1 MNQAKPDPRG
11 QDGLEPGAVEPGS
24 AEAVEATPG
33 ARGSA
38 GARPGAVGPEPAERD
53 AVAAPAVEPP
63 LAVDAAGA
71 EAALEKV
78 AAGTVEPG
86 AVDSGAVE
94 AGDPR
99 GDLRWGNVAALVRD
113 AARRW
118 AGREAV
124 VDGRTR
130 LDYAQLGER
139 VERAAAACLAAG
151 VEPGDRVAV
160 WAPNTADW
168 IVSALGAVT
177 AGAVLVPLNT
187 RFKGAEAAYVLQRSR
202 ARLLFVTGTF
212 LGTSYVAS
220 LRRATTEAPAP
231 GTPGTATG
239 PGSVRASGT
248 HSGPGTPATGP
259 AGPTRPAA
267 GAATGTGPVGTRPRR
282 GPLPGLPDLEQVVVL
297 ADDAPADFRTWKDF
311 LAGGDA
317 VPASAVRARTDA
329 IPPDAPSDIIFTS
342 GTTGSPKGAVI
353 THAQTL
359 RCYAVWSGLAGLREG
374 DRYLIV
380 NPFFHTFGYKA
391 GIIACLMRGATM
403 VPQPVF
409 DVDTVLANIAAER
422 ISVLPGPPT
431 LHQSLLDHPQ
441 REHHDLSALRLV
453 VTGAAVV
460 PLQLVE
466 RLRTELRIATVLT
479 AYGLSEAGGIVT
491 MCRRG
496 DPAEVVAAT
505 SGRAI
510 PGTELRITGPDGSA
524 CPPGTPGEVRVR
536 GYHVMRGY
544 FEDPEGTAR
553 TLTPDGWLRTGDVGV
568 LDAAG
573 NLRITDRIKDMFIV
587 GGFNAYPA
595 EIEQLLGLHPDVAD
609 VAVVGIPD
617 PRLGE
622 VGKAYAVRRPGS
634 TLTADDLIAWS
645 RREMANYKVPREVEF
660 VPSLPRN
667 ASGKIL
673 KTRLRDSRH

>member
-1 MNQAKPDPRG
+1 M
-11 QDGLEPGAVEPGS
+11 VEG
-24 AEAVEATPG
+24 
-33 ARGSA
+33 A
-38 GARPGAVGPEPAERD
+38 GAGRGGSGRSGRATTGTGAGGD
-53 AVAAPAVEPP
+53 
-63 LAVDAAGA
+63 
-71 EAALEKV
+71 
-78 AAGTVEPG
+78 
-86 AVDSGAVE
+86 
-94 AGDPR
+94 DPR
-99 GDLRWGNVAALVRD
+99 GDLRWGTVAGLVRD
-113 AARRW
+113 AAARF
-118 AGREAV
+118 GDREAV

-130 LDYAQLGER
+130 VGYAQLGER
-139 VERAAAACLAAG
+139 VERAAAACIAAG
-151 VEPGDRVAV
+151 VRPGDRVAV
-160 WAPNTADW
+160 WAPNTLEW

-187 RFKGAEAAYVLQRSR
+187 RFKGAEAAYVLRRSR

-220 LRRATTEAPAP
+220 LRRATAE
-231 GTPGTATG
+231 
-239 PGSVRASGT
+239 
-248 HSGPGTPATGP
+248 GPGT
-259 AGPTRPAA
+259 
-267 GAATGTGPVGTRPRR
+267 
-282 GPLPGLPDLEQVVVL
+282 GPLPGLPHLEQVVVL
-297 ADDAPADFRTWKDF
+297 ADDAPDTFRTWKDF

-317 VPASAVRARTDA
+317 VTAGAVRARADA
-329 IPPDAPSDIIFTS
+329 IAPDAPSDIIFTS

-359 RCYAVWSGLAGLREG
+359 RCYAVWSELAGLREG

-403 VPQPVF
+403 VPQSVSG
-409 DVDTVLANIAAER
+409 VDTMLANIAAER

-441 REHHDLSALRLV
+441 RDHHDLSALRLV

-460 PLQLVE
+460 PLRLVE
-466 RLRTELRIATVLT
+466 RLRGELCVATVLT

-496 DPAEVVAAT
+496 DDDALIAAT

-510 PGTELRITGPDGSA
+510 PDTEVRVTGPDGA
-524 CPPGTPGEVRVR
+524 VLPAGAPGEVRVR
-536 GYHVMRGY
+536 GHHVMRGY
-544 FEDPEGTAR
+544 FEDPEETAR
-553 TLTPDGWLRTGDVGV
+553 AVTPDGWLRTGDIGV
-568 LDAAG
+568 LDAHG

-595 EIEQLLGLHPDVAD
+595 EIEQLLGLHPDIAD

-622 VGKAYAVRRPGS
+622 VGRAYVVRRPGS

-660 VPSLPRN
+660 VAGLPRN
-667 ASGKIL
+667 ASGKVL
-673 KTRLRDSRH
+673 KTELRSRPAADGSV